1 MAKDKLITIRIE
13 DLKREAFKNW
23 ANSKKLDVSAFLHDV
38 IDACLDGRIDE
49 KIISSN
55 RLDSTQGK
63 ILNDRLDII
72 EKRLASL
79 TSQLDVYIDKQ
90 LDVYCREIDKKIDER
105 LVKYENEIERLRLEF
120 NRSQIELSVLKSD
133 LSVDSSIDLSIDSSI
148 DSIKQ
153 EKPISQEGEQE
164 SKKLISQEDNQE
176 DKQEVSQKIQDSFSQ
191 EDAQEDAQEDKTD
204 NSPDKD
210 SSKIS
215 YSASELAKLTGF
227 NRNTLAGW
235 LKKGKIP
242 RSRKNK
248 FIIERYRM
256 ESNKFVPRALR

>member
-23 ANSKKLDVSAFLHDV
+23 TKSKNLDVSAFLHDV
-38 IDACLDGRIDE
+38 IDACLDGSIDE

-55 RLDSTQGK
+55 RLDNTQGK
-63 ILNDRLDII
+63 LLNDRLNII

-79 TSQLDVYIDKQ
+79 TSQFELCIDKQ
-90 LDVYCREIDKKIDER
+90 LDVYCQEIDKKIDER

-120 NRSQIELSVLKSD
+120 NRSQIELSVLK
-133 LSVDSSIDLSIDSSI
+133 LDSSIDSSI
-148 DSIKQ
+148 DSIALELDSSIDSSIDSTKQ
-153 EKPISQEGEQE
+153 EKP
-164 SKKLISQEDNQE
+164 ISQEDNQE
-176 DKQEVSQKIQDSFSQ
+176 DKQEIVQKNQELFSQ
-191 EDAQEDAQEDKTD
+191 EDAQEDKQEDKTD

-256 ESNKFVPRALR
+256 ESNKFVPRARR